1 MTPQVLYIFGKGKIS
16 ILKFWYRF
24 GDFLAFR
31 SLSTP
36 FLHQNGLENHFFKTI
51 THYIF
56 LERYCYVEF
65 RYWGIFDNFG
75 HLVPNFGRRSPFF
88 DQNGLENNF
97 FKNITNY
104 IFLER
109 YCYVEFRYW
118 GILNIFGHL
127 GSWRAVLHQNGLEN
141 QNRKNRKND

>member
-36 FLHQNGLENHFFKTI
+36 FLRQNGLENHFFRI
-51 THYIF
+51 IANYIF

-65 RYWGIFDNFG
+65 RYWGIFYTFG
-75 HLVPNFGRRSPFF
+75 HLVPNFGRRSPLFWSKWTWKSLF
-88 DQNGLENNF
+88 QNHNKL
-97 FKNITNY
+97 Y
-104 IFLER
+104 IFGKVLLCR
-109 YCYVEFRYW
+109 LKVW
-118 GILNIFGHL
+118 GYFWHFLDIWAHD
-127 GSWRAVLHQNGLEN
+127 GLFCIKMDLKIEIV
-141 QNRKNRKND
+141 KK